1 MTDQFI
7 QEIQEDLRREKA
19 LKLWKRYGPYV
30 IGVLVAVVIA
40 TAAVVGWQ
48 QYQQAQRAKEG
59 RLFAEA
65 AALAEDGQQEQ
76 AAAAFA
82 ALAKEA
88 GSGYAD
94 LARLREADARLA
106 AGDRDAAVTALEE
119 LAGDSSADKRLA
131 AIARLKAA
139 TLMLDTASVADIQGR
154 VQPLIDEGGPWR
166 PLAEELVAL
175 AQLKAGDR
183 DAAAQAFA
191 RLSDDAEAPAGVRRR
206 AMELAEL
213 FGGKSETKGSA
224 EQ

>member
-88 GSGYAD
+88 GQRLCRSG
-94 LARLREADARLA
+94 
-106 AGDRDAAVTALEE
+106 
-119 LAGDSSADKRLA
+119 
-131 AIARLKAA
+131 
-139 TLMLDTASVADIQGR
+139 
-154 VQPLIDEGGPWR
+154 P
-166 PLAEELVAL
+166 
-175 AQLKAGDR
+175 
-183 DAAAQAFA
+183 
-191 RLSDDAEAPAGVRRR
+191 PA
-206 AMELAEL
+206 
-213 FGGKSETKGSA
+213 
-224 EQ
+224 